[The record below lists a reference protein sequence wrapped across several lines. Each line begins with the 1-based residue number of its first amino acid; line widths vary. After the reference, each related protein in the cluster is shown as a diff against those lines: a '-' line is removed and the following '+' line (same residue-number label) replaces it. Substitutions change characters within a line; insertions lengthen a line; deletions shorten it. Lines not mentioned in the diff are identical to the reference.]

1 MSLEIE
7 ANVDLGVNIEVE
19 ADVNVEV
26 DVQLPQVEIVAEIE
40 VDVSPP
46 LVEGELTL
54 GANLEENLVAEQGG
68 VCTTSRSG
76 GSSMKM
82 VWLVVSKLF
91 FLLLKIQF
99 FY

>member
-54 GANLEENLVAEQGG
+54 GGNIEENLVAEQGG
-68 VCTTSRSG
+68 SMSRSG

>member
-54 GANLEENLVAEQGG
+54 GGNIEENLVAEQGG
-68 VCTTSRSG
+68 VSTMSRSG